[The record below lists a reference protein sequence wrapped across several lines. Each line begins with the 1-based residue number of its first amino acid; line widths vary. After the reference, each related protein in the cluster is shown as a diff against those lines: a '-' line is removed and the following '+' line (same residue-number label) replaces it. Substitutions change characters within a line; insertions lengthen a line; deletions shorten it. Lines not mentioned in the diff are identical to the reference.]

1 LVLNKYP
8 EVFHRFYESLVSS
21 DPGYGRLLVVTDNH
35 DGSDLGPGNY
45 EVLASYGP
53 FVFSKNVNLGLNYLA
68 PEDVIFCNDDISFPE
83 KGTLSKLAG
92 YARARTNVGITA
104 PLVDGG
110 VGNPYQDYNQR
121 ETYWRLDQ
129 IEGTVT
135 GRTSTSK
142 PVCFICVYIKRKMID
157 EIGLLDESFTGYGL
171 DDNDYCIRARRAE
184 WRTTITSL
192 CHVKHGDG
200 GSDAVRGLNWHQT
213 YSRNPNLKSNLEIFQ
228 NKYRGKE
235 IA

>member
-1 LVLNKYP
+1 
-8 EVFHRFYESLVSS
+8 
-21 DPGYGRLLVVTDNH
+21 
-35 DGSDLGPGNY
+35 
-45 EVLASYGP
+45 VLASYGP
-53 FVFSKNVNLGLNYLA
+53 FVFSKNINLGIKYVA
-68 PEDVIFCNDDISFPE
+68 PDDLIVANDDISFPE

-92 YARARTNVGITA
+92 YARARSNVGIAA

-135 GRTSTSK
+135 GRTSNSK
-142 PVCFICVYIKRKMID
+142 PVCFICVYLKRKMID
-157 EIGLLDESFTGYGL
+157 EIGLLDESFVHYGM
-171 DDNDYCIRARRAE
+171 DDNDYCIRARRAD

-192 CHVKHGDG
+192 CHVRHGDG
-200 GSDAVRGLNWHQT
+200 GRTPQAGLNWNQT
-213 YSRNPNLKSNLEIFQ
+213 YCQTPGLKSNLEIFQ
-228 NKYRGKE
+228 NKYHGKE